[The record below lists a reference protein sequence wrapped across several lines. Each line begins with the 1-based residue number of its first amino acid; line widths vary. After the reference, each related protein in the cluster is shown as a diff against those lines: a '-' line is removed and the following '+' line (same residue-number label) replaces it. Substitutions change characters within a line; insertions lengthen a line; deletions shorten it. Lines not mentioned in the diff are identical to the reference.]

1 MEDQEVWEVIEPVTG
16 MAVDVRKDKKAKSH
30 VIQCLP
36 EDLLMQVAN
45 KKITDGVRDSRL
57 QMLKSDFD
65 NMRMK
70 EDESMD
76 QYAGRLSA
84 MSVKYSNLGGTLDDA
99 ALVKKLFDTVP
110 EHFITVIAGI
120 EQFFDL
126 SKLAFKEAVD
136 QLKVFEERTLRPI
149 GGATIDG
156 QLLLNQEEWEARQ
169 KKAIGE
175 GSGKGKSP
183 DTSARG

>member
-1 MEDQEVWEVIEPVTG
+1 MEDQKVWEVIEPAIE
-16 MAVDVRKDKKAKSH
+16 MAVDVRKDKK
-30 VIQCLP
+30 
-36 EDLLMQVAN
+36 
-45 KKITDGVRDSRL
+45 
-57 QMLKSDFD
+57 MLKSDFY

-156 QLLLNQEEWEARQ
+156 QLLLNQEELEARQ
-169 KKAIGE
+169 KKAVGE